1 MGLSEFRPSGQVDS
15 LFFFVVPHDMW
26 ANEAIVADLHGLHG
40 LHVRGSLAHRDT
52 RTLQSVIAK
61 SRFRPSKSAYTLYL
75 VALVYLNRFTLM
87 EPCSQYFARCISALS
102 GVELAPVFSD
112 PEPLAAFVDDPAC
125 LVLRAFV
132 SDDGTAVL
140 STSMAERSQGSACEV
155 NLRRHR
161 RPRGVGTFVRL
172 RACLLS
178 APMILD
184 PFPSRW
190 RSSSCRPTA

>member
-1 MGLSEFRPSGQVDS
+1 
-15 LFFFVVPHDMW
+15 
-26 ANEAIVADLHGLHG
+26 
-40 LHVRGSLAHRDT
+40 
-52 RTLQSVIAK
+52 
-61 SRFRPSKSAYTLYL
+61 
-75 VALVYLNRFTLM
+75 M

-161 RPRGVGTFVRL
+161 RPRGSV
-172 RACLLS
+172 LLCGCV
-178 APMILD
+178 LVC
-184 PFPSRW
+184 FR
-190 RSSSCRPTA
+190 RP

>member
-1 MGLSEFRPSGQVDS
+1 MR
-15 LFFFVVPHDMW
+15 
-26 ANEAIVADLHGLHG
+26 ANEVIVADLHGLHG
-40 LHVRGSLAHRDT
+40 LHVRGSPAHRDP
-52 RTLQSVIAK
+52 RTLQSLIAK
-61 SRFRPSKSAYTLYL
+61 SRFALQSRRTHCTII
-75 VALVYLNRFTLM
+75 LVYLNRFTLM